1 MKNLT
6 IFTLTFL
13 AFAYGFVQNS
23 YAQDPCA
30 KYYGKGYCVDY
41 IQQRLGKRP
50 RGNAGTWSPNIDAKT
65 VKAGDVAIFSSPAP
79 WGHVAIVERVIYER
93 NTDKPYQIDISEW
106 NWGIASTKPEERAC
120 AVTQKFG
127 KPTYRTVRVT
137 TVKGY
142 WRP

>member
-1 MKNLT
+1 MKRLT
-6 IFTLTFL
+6 IFAL
-13 AFAYGFVQNS
+13 ASLAIASGLANS
-23 YAQDPCA
+23 SPAQDPCA
-30 KYYGKGYCVDY
+30 RYYGKGYCTDY
-41 IQQRLGKRP
+41 IQQRVGRKP
-50 RGNAGTWSPNIDAKT
+50 RGNAGTWSSNIDPKT
-65 VKAGDVAIFSSPAP
+65 VRPGDVAIFSSPAP

-93 NTDKPYQIDISEW
+93 NTDRPYQIDISEW
-106 NWGIASTKPEERAC
+106 NWGSASSKPEERAC